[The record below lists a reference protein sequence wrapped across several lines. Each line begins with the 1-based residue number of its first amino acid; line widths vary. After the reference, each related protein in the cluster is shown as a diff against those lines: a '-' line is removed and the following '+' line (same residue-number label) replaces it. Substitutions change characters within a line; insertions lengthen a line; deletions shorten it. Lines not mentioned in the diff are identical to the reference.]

1 MTSLTTYAN
10 VQRDCIQL
18 VNCIQLANMRFSLGK
33 ALFEWGIER
42 LRVITV
48 IVGLCSPPPTV
59 VFPDFRDWRAA
70 LSSVG
75 PAALHYSSDLL
86 DRWLGNIK
94 SLLSAG
100 AGPGSGGGDWGKG
113 YTLAGCRLAGW
124 CWWWESEKWPIF
136 FFSYRLIQNRF
147 WWRCCSYTEAAQF
160 NPGLIPVWSD
170 GSFWCKTWCSR
181 QFKDKYYTWGECLLE
196 EV

>member
-1 MTSLTTYAN
+1 MNDLSN
-10 VQRDCIQL
+10 NICK
-18 VNCIQLANMRFSLGK
+18 CP
-33 ALFEWGIER
+33 ER
-42 LRVITV
+42 LHSTCKLHSTRKHEILIRKSTFWVRDWATESYYSNCRIMQPT
-48 IVGLCSPPPTV
+48 PTV

-70 LSSVG
+70 LSSAG

-124 CWWWESEKWPIF
+124 CWWRESEKWPIF
-136 FFSYRLIQNRF
+136 FFLSPNTKQILMKVLLIHGSCPVQPRLNPSLI
-147 WWRCCSYTEAAQF
+147 WWF
-160 NPGLIPVWSD
+160 ILV
-170 GSFWCKTWCSR
+170 
-181 QFKDKYYTWGECLLE
+181 
-196 EV
+196 

>member
-10 VQRDCIQL
+10 VQKDCIQL

-70 LSSVG
+70 LSSAG

-136 FFSYRLIQNRF
+136 FFFLSPNTKQILMKVLLIHGSCPVQPRLNPSLI
-147 WWRCCSYTEAAQF
+147 WWF
-160 NPGLIPVWSD
+160 ILV
-170 GSFWCKTWCSR
+170 
-181 QFKDKYYTWGECLLE
+181 
-196 EV
+196 

>member
-33 ALFEWGIER
+33 ALSEWGIER

-48 IVGLCSPPPTV
+48 IVGLCSP

-70 LSSVG
+70 LSSAG